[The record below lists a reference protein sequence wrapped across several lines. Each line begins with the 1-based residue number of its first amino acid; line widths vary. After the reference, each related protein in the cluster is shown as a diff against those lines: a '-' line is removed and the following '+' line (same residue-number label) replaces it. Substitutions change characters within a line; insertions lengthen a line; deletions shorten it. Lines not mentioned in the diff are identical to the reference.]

1 MRQCLMCTS
10 TNAANKGNY
19 IMATRS
25 TIALEYADG
34 TVDQIYCHW
43 DGYLEHNGKILQE
56 LWQDPFKVQ
65 EMMNLGDMSA
75 LGNFIGE
82 KHDFNDIDNRACT
95 FYGRDR
101 GEKSVSAKR
110 FVNFDAYQLS
120 RQCEEYNYILRTD
133 GKWYFS
139 VNKEMYY
146 VSLTSEMFTTAV

>member
-1 MRQCLMCTS
+1 MCTY

-56 LWQDPFKVQ
+56 SWQDPFKVQ

-82 KHDFNDIDNRACT
+82 KHDFNDIDDRGCT

-101 GEKSVSAKR
+101 GEEKVSAKR
-110 FVNFDAYQLS
+110 FVNFDAYRLS
-120 RQCEEYNYILRTD
+120 RECEEYNYILRTD

-139 VNKEMYY
+139 VNEEMYY
-146 VSLTSEMFTTAV
+146 VPLTLEMFTAAA